1 MAVFSNGKRGIQ
13 DGWYRAKVDKI
24 EEVEGR
30 YGAQLVVYFTLI
42 NGSQATRRA
51 YLSKTVSERNQ
62 TGAFLK
68 ALGFNLNL
76 VEDLTIDDIVGKE
89 LLVELRTTTSSSGKT
104 YQKVANYTSIE
115 EAEKGN
121 KYLMEK
127 KRLFIRKEG

>member
-1 MAVFSNGKRGIQ
+1 MAVFSGKSKSVK

-24 EEVEGR
+24 EEVEGK
-30 YGAQLVVYFTLI
+30 YGEQLVVYFSLI
-42 NGSQATRRA
+42 NGNSIVRRA
-51 YLSKTVSERNQ
+51 YLSKAVSERNQ
-62 TGAFLK
+62 TGAFLR

-104 YQKVANYTSIE
+104 YQKVANFTSIE

-121 KYLMEK
+121 KYLIEK